1 MSPFYQYE
9 EQAGF
14 NTLLETQVG
23 GPGIIG
29 FAMLSLKIGQTF
41 RDTTGQKETILVILS
56 GKCKVSASGNQ
67 WDSIGER
74 KSVFDG
80 KPYAVYLPCNS
91 EYEVLSLEDVEIAVC
106 SAASNSKR
114 PARLIGPEDVKI
126 LSRGQDNWY
135 RDVCEIA
142 NLGEDADSLIVGET
156 ISGPGNWCSYPP
168 HKHDLEEMYFFKV
181 NPPQGFGI
189 QRVYT
194 DDKKLDELYLI
205 RNNSLVAIPQ
215 GYHPL
220 VAAPGYSVWF
230 LYVLAAGP
238 GQKLQAYNDPDHS
251 WLSSGEGK

>member
-9 EQAGF
+9 QQEGF
-14 NTLLETQVG
+14 KIQTLLKAQAS

-80 KPYAVYLPCNS
+80 KPYAVYLPCDS

-106 SAASNSKR
+106 NAASNSKR
-114 PARLIGPEDVKI
+114 PARLISPEDVKV

-135 RDVCEIA
+135 RDVYEIA

-156 ISGPGNWCSYPP
+156 ISGAGNWCSWPP
-168 HKHDLEEMYFFKV
+168 HKHELEEMYFYKMDQ
-181 NPPQGFGI
+181 PQGFGI

-194 DDKKLDELYLI
+194 EDRDLDEIYVI
-205 RNNSLVAIPQ
+205 EDNTMVTIPK

-220 VAAPGYSVWF
+220 VVAPPYRVWF
-230 LYVLAAGP
+230 LYVIASSNNQP
-238 GQKLQAYNDPDHS
+238 LQSFDDPVHTP
-251 WLSSGEGK
+251 K

>member
-1 MSPFYQYE
+1 MSSFYQYE
-9 EQAGF
+9 QQEGFKPLLKAQSGGQA
-14 NTLLETQVG
+14 L
-23 GPGIIG
+23 IG
-29 FAMLSLKIGQTF
+29 FAMLSLKVGRTF
-41 RDTTGQKETILVILS
+41 REVTGANETILVILS
-56 GKCKVSASGNQ
+56 GKCKVSTSANQ
-67 WDSIGER
+67 WDCVGGR

-80 KPYAVYLPCNS
+80 KPYAVYLPCDS
-91 EYEVLSLEDVEIAVC
+91 EYEVRALEDVEIAVC
-106 SAASNSKR
+106 SAPSNSKR
-114 PARLIGPEDVKI
+114 PARLIGPEDVNV
-126 LSRGQDNWY
+126 LSRGRENWY
-135 RDVCEIA
+135 RDVYEIA
-142 NLGEDADSLIVGET
+142 NLGEDADSLMVGET

-194 DDKKLDELYLI
+194 DDKMLDELYVI

-238 GQKLQAYNDPDHS
+238 QQKLQAYNDPDHN
-251 WLSSGEGK
+251 WL